1 MNTPTCRKQRGD
13 LNQLMS
19 GLKYMWHSQ
28 LGVLQELAEACLH
41 HGRKY
46 GGTPP
51 YRHLANTATLLLW
64 PPRYYSHL
72 VIMATSLLWPPCYY
86 GHLVNTATLLL
97 WPPYYYGHLVIMATL
112 LLLPPCYYGHLIIMA
127 TSLIQPPRYYG
138 HFMLAWTKAQSV
150 SNFLFNNPFYMTIPL
165 IQSDFWGK
173 EFHCTLSNYTH
184 LLVWETALLSFCL
197 SLSFCLLVNNHPVFL
212 ILSVCYCLSICLSV
226 SQQVCLSGCP
236 SVMLSVCQS
245 ASH

>member
-51 YRHLANTATLLLW
+51 YRHLVNTATLLLW
-64 PPRYYSHL
+64 SPRYYSHL

-138 HFMLAWTKAQSV
+138 HFMLAWTKAQSIC
-150 SNFLFNNPFYMTIPL
+150 NFLFNNPFYMTILL
-165 IQSDFWGK
+165 IQSDFCGK
-173 EFHCTLSNYTH
+173 EFHCTLHVSNYTH
-184 LLVWETALLSFCL
+184 LFVWETALLSFCL
-197 SLSFCLLVNNHPVFL
+197 SVGQQSSCLSDIVCLLLPVH
-212 ILSVCYCLSICLSV
+212 
-226 SQQVCLSGCP
+226 
-236 SVMLSVCQS
+236 LSVCQS
-245 ASH
+245 TSLFVWLSICHVVSLPVC

>member
-19 GLKYMWHSQ
+19 GLKYMWHS
-28 LGVLQELAEACLH
+28 LIGVLQELAEACLH

-51 YRHLANTATLLLW
+51 YRHLVNTVTLLLW

-86 GHLVNTATLLL
+86 
-97 WPPYYYGHLVIMATL
+97 
-112 LLLPPCYYGHLIIMA
+112 CHLIIMA

-138 HFMLAWTKAQSV
+138 HFMLAWTKAQSL
-150 SNFLFNNPFYMTIPL
+150 SNFLFNNPFYMTILL
-165 IQSDFWGK
+165 IQSDFCGRVPLYIK
-173 EFHCTLSNYTH
+173 
-184 LLVWETALLSFCL
+184 
-197 SLSFCLLVNNHPVFL
+197 
-212 ILSVCYCLSICLSV
+212 
-226 SQQVCLSGCP
+226 
-236 SVMLSVCQS
+236 
-245 ASH
+245 